1 VRGWADWSLIYRK
14 ERKARKGSMVFVRV
28 FLCAPG
34 SKVDQ
39 TKEGG
44 CQKDNSATD
53 WLREVVG
60 GKRGMKQ
67 DEQDWQDRDT
77 RPGKRFSKGQRP
89 R

>member
-1 VRGWADWSLIYRK
+1 VRGWADWILIYRK

-28 FLCAPG
+28 FLCASG
-34 SKVDQ
+34 SKVDH

-60 GKRGMKQ
+60 GKKGMKQ
-67 DEQDWQDRDT
+67 DGQD
-77 RPGKRFSKGQRP
+77 
-89 R
+89 